1 MPNVVSN
8 TGPLIALA
16 SINQFN
22 LLQQLFGA
30 LIIPPTV
37 RAEVLDQRTQTTL
50 QATDWI
56 TIKSPGDELAVQ
68 LLRESLQAGESEA
81 IVLAKEISA
90 DWLLLDDLGA
100 RRRERAIGLR
110 VVGTLGLL
118 LMAKS
123 AGYIPA
129 IKPLIDQLRSTNF
142 HADPTLYEQV
152 LSEANEAE

>member
-22 LLQQLFGA
+22 LLKQLFGA
-30 LIIPPTV
+30 LIIPPAV
-37 RAEVLDQRTQTTL
+37 RAEVLDERTQ
-50 QATDWI
+50 AADWI
-56 TIKSPGDELAVQ
+56 TVKASGDAIAVQ

-81 IVLAKEISA
+81 IVLAKELSA
-90 DWLLLDDLGA
+90 EWLLLDDLGA
-100 RRRERAIGLR
+100 RRRARAIGLR
-110 VVGTLGLL
+110 VVGTVGLL

-123 AGYIPA
+123 AGYIST
-129 IKPLIDQLRSTNF
+129 IKLLIEQLRSTNF

-152 LSEANEAE
+152 LSEAGEAD